1 MLLKK
6 TLLLKNKFENKINIS
21 IDNFKKEITE
31 NIKQELSSEIKE
43 VKKENESLKK
53 QIDKLQKMQQVCSQD
68 ISTLASAINELY
80 KVYELLLFKHFENLK
95 DDKDDI
101 YH

>member
-1 MLLKK
+1 
-6 TLLLKNKFENKINIS
+6 
-21 IDNFKKEITE
+21 
-31 NIKQELSSEIKE
+31 
-43 VKKENESLKK
+43 
-53 QIDKLQKMQQVCSQD
+53 MQQVCSQD

>member
-6 TLLLKNKFENKINIS
+6 TLLLKDKIKLSYDNVIDQIKSDVMSQVNNDLKKVLDENK
-21 IDNFKKEITE
+21 K
-31 NIKQELSSEIKE
+31 
-43 VKKENESLKK
+43 LKK
-53 QIDKLQKMQQVCSQD
+53 QIKDCENKYQLVSQD
-68 ISTLASAINELY
+68 VVTLASAINEVYKCYEVLLY
-80 KVYELLLFKHFENLK
+80 KYFENLK